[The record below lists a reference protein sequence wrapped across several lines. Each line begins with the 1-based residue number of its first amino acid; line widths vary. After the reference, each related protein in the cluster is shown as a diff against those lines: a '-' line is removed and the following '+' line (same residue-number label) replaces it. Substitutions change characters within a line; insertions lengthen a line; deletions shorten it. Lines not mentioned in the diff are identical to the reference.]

1 MKRPIRYS
9 RAFKLQAVREVE
21 SGEVCV
27 ADVER
32 KYGIR
37 GHETVMKWV
46 RRYGSGRYG
55 KVIRVET
62 PDEINEL
69 KRLRGELQRTKE
81 ALADLHLELVL
92 EKAYLAE
99 ACQRMD
105 QSVEAFKKK
114 HDGQPRIGPG
124 KRSRK

>member
-1 MKRPIRYS
+1 MQPIRYS
-9 RAFKLQAVREVE
+9 RAFKLQIVREVE
-21 SGEVCV
+21 KGEACMTEVM
-27 ADVER
+27 R

-46 RRYGSGRYG
+46 RRYGFGRYG
-55 KVIRVET
+55 KVVRVET
-62 PDEINEL
+62 PDEISEMR
-69 KRLRGELQRTKE
+69 RLRGELQRAK
-81 ALADLHLELVL
+81 AAVADLHLELTL

-99 ACQRMD
+99 ACEQMN

-114 HDGQPRIGPG
+114 RDGRPRIGQS